1 MARIPGYQSIRM
13 PQSQTVGRV
22 RVCRLSD
29 TLSKQ
34 GLGDGPV
41 WRLNEGRGKMKG
53 KKPGTTAAAGLLD
66 RLAGAGKARLEP
78 PAGAWRFNVGE
89 ATCGLAAGAGSVME
103 ALRSGFAN
111 QEDVRLVEVG
121 CIGLCAREPLL
132 EGVANGRRV
141 LCGPVN
147 PENAMELALAV
158 RDSVLPEDALRVVEQ
173 DRVVSQDAFFEGQIR
188 VAMANCGL
196 IDPASLEEY
205 VATGGYRALAHA
217 LEDGDPCAV
226 LDQIEASGLRGRG
239 GAGFPT
245 GRKWRLG
252 REAEGE
258 ERYLVC
264 NADEGDPGA
273 YMDRAVLEGD
283 PFAILE
289 GMAIGA
295 YVVGAHR
302 GFIYVRAEYPLA
314 IARLQHAVEV
324 SRGQGL
330 LGESILGSGFGFD
343 VQLVPGAGAFVCG
356 EETALIASVEGRVG
370 EPRRRPPYPVER
382 GLWRSP
388 TVINNVETWANIA
401 PILTQGA
408 DWFRSLGSEGSG
420 GTKVF
425 SLVGKVEKTGLV
437 EVPLGTPLRKVVME
451 MGGGVAGGKRFKA
464 VQTGGPS
471 GGCLPERLIDLRVDY
486 EQLAAAGSMM
496 GSGGMIVMDETT
508 CMVDVARYF
517 MDFLRGESCGKCT
530 PCREGTAQMYR
541 FLDEICSGRGKEEY
555 LQALEDLGTLLKD
568 TSLCQLGATAANPV
582 LSTIRHFRDEY
593 DTHVREKRC
602 PAGVCRA
609 LISYEIDPEKCDLC
623 RLCITKCP
631 VDAIAE
637 GEDTAV
643 IKAEVCTKCGV
654 CFRLCK
660 RGAVVL
666 V

>member
-1 MARIPGYQSIRM
+1 
-13 PQSQTVGRV
+13 
-22 RVCRLSD
+22 LSD
-29 TLSKQ
+29 TPSRQ
-34 GLGDGPV
+34 ALGDGLL
-41 WRLNEGRGKMKG
+41 WRLNDERFDMTRKRAGS
-53 KKPGTTAAAGLLD
+53 TDAAGMLD

-78 PAGAWRFNVGE
+78 AAGAWRFNVGE
-89 ATCGLAAGAGSVME
+89 ATCGLAAGAGPVMD
-103 ALRSGFAN
+103 ALRSGFAGD
-111 QEDVRLVEVG
+111 EGVSLVEVG
-121 CIGLCAREPLL
+121 CIGLCACEPLV
-132 EGVANGRRV
+132 EGVGYAGRI
-141 LCGPVN
+141 LCGPVT
-147 PENAMELALAV
+147 
-158 RDSVLPEDALRVVEQ
+158 PEDAPALVRAMVDGAPPGEALRVIRQ
-173 DRVVSQDAFFEGQIR
+173 GQLVSQDAFFEGQVR
-188 VAMANCGL
+188 VAMANCGVV
-196 IDPASLEEY
+196 DPASLEEY
-205 VATGGYRALAHA
+205 VAMGGYRALARA
-217 LEDGDPCAV
+217 LHDEGSSAV
-226 LDQIEASGLRGRG
+226 LEQIEASGLRGRG

-245 GRKWRLG
+245 GRKWRLA
-252 REAEGE
+252 REAEGRE
-258 ERYLVC
+258 KCLVC

-314 IARLQHAVEV
+314 IARLQHALRVCRE
-324 SRGQGL
+324 QGL
-330 LGESILGSGFGFD
+330 LGESILGSAFSFD
-343 VQLVPGAGAFVCG
+343 IQLVPGAGAFVCG

-382 GLWRSP
+382 GLWDNP

-401 PILTQGA
+401 PILRRGA
-408 DWFRSLGSEGSG
+408 DWFRALGSEGSG

-437 EVPLGTPLRKVVME
+437 EVPLGTTLREVVMQ

-471 GGCLPERLIDLRVDY
+471 GGCLPEDLIDLRVDY

-508 CMVDVARYF
+508 CMVDIARYF

-541 FLDEICSGRGKEEY
+541 LLDEICSGRGTEEH
-555 LQALEDLGTLLKD
+555 LQVLEDLGALLKD
-568 TSLCQLGATAANPV
+568 TSLCQLGSTAANPV

-593 DTHVREKRC
+593 DAHVREKTC

-609 LISYEIDPEKCDLC
+609 LITYEIDADKCDLC
-623 RLCITKCP
+623 RLCIAKCP
-631 VDAIAE
+631 VEAIE
-637 GEDTAV
+637 ECDDTAE
-643 IKAEVCTKCGV
+643 IKTDACTKCGV
-654 CFRLCK
+654 CFRICK

-666 V
+666 A

>member
-1 MARIPGYQSIRM
+1 
-13 PQSQTVGRV
+13 
-22 RVCRLSD
+22 
-29 TLSKQ
+29 
-34 GLGDGPV
+34 
-41 WRLNEGRGKMKG
+41 MKRT
-53 KKPGTTAAAGLLD
+53 KPGSDGVANLLDKLAAAG
-66 RLAGAGKARLEP
+66 RVRLEP
-78 PAGAWRFNVGE
+78 PDGAWRFNVGE
-89 ATCGLAAGAGSVME
+89 ATCGLAAGAGPVMD
-103 ALRSGFAN
+103 ALRSGFAD
-111 QEDVRLVEVG
+111 EEAVVLVEVG
-121 CIGLCAREPLL
+121 CIGLCAREPLV
-132 EGVANGRRV
+132 EGVSAGRRM
-141 LCGPVN
+141 LYGPVK
-147 PENAMELALAV
+147 PEKAVELALGI
-158 RDSVLPEDALRVVEQ
+158 RDGGAPDGALRVIEQ
-173 DRVVSQDAFFEGQIR
+173 GRVISQDGFFEGQVR
-188 VAMANCGL
+188 VAMANCGV
-196 IDPASLEEY
+196 IDPGSLDEY
-205 VATGGYRALAHA
+205 VAMGGYRALAHA
-217 LEDGDPCAV
+217 LEGGDPCAI
-226 LDQIEASGLRGRG
+226 LEQIETSGLRGRG

-258 ERYLVC
+258 EKYLVC

-289 GMAIGA
+289 GMTIGA
-295 YVVGAHR
+295 YVVGAGR

-314 IARLQHAVEV
+314 IARLQHALEV
-324 SRGQGL
+324 SRDTGL
-330 LGESILGSGFGFD
+330 LGESILGSGLAFD
-343 VQLVPGAGAFVCG
+343 IQLVPGAGAFVCG

-382 GLWRSP
+382 GLWGNP
-388 TVINNVETWANIA
+388 TVINNVETWANV
-401 PILTQGA
+401 PRILTQGA
-408 DWFRSLGSEGSG
+408 DRFRSLGSEGSG

-451 MGGGVAGGKRFKA
+451 MGGGVPGGKRFKA

-471 GGCLPERLIDLRVDY
+471 GGCLPEELIDLPVDY

-541 FLDEICSGRGKEEY
+541 LLDEICSGHGTEEH
-555 LQALEDLGTLLKD
+555 LQMLENLGTLLKD

-593 DTHVREKRC
+593 DAHIREKRC

-609 LISYEIDPEKCDLC
+609 LITYEIDPEKCDLC
-623 RLCITKCP
+623 RLCIAKCP

-637 GEDTAV
+637 GEDTAM
-643 IKAEVCTKCGV
+643 IKADVCTKCGV